1 MFCEVAL
8 QVAGERSTAKIVG
21 KGRPLLAKHRQL
33 GAALS
38 DQLVL
43 VV

>member
-1 MFCEVAL
+1 MFRKVTL
-8 QVAGERSTAKIVG
+8 QVAGKRGTTKIVG
-21 KGRPLLAKHRQL
+21 KGGPLLAKHRQL